1 MKSKYKASAIA
12 TAMTL
17 LGSLTLAITSAAPA
31 NAGTWCSGVNISYF
45 KGGTADSFSDILEK
59 GAKQAAADTGANVTI
74 ISSGWNF
81 PKMVQQFKEEI
92 VKKPDAISF
101 MGHPGDAAILSAAK
115 DAKKAGILVDFSN
128 VPAKRS
134 IKELNAGFVGAN
146 LGKMGAALADRA
158 VKDFGLKRGDKAI
171 VVGTFGVKGRS
182 DREDGVVKSLRAKGI
197 NVTELNLQSIGENVT
212 GNPNL
217 LTPSLTAAIKA
228 AGDGLK
234 LIVSE
239 GALLGA
245 TPTYF
250 AAAGLKPGQVKVAG
264 FDVGADVLAA
274 FASGHVQLTADQEP
288 FKQGYLPIISL
299 CLQKVYGLAASSVD
313 TSAGFVTVD
322 NYKIVAALPKGF
334 R

>member
-1 MKSKYKASAIA
+1 MKKSRRAAALASAGA
-12 TAMTL
+12 LVASLM
-17 LGSLTLAITSAAPA
+17 LGVSSAGQSS
-31 NAGTWCSGVNISYF
+31 AGTWCSSVKISYF

-59 GAKQAAADTGANVTI
+59 GARQAAADTGANVTI
-74 ISSGWNF
+74 ISSDWNF
-81 PKMVQQFKEEI
+81 PKMVQLFKEEI

-115 DAKKAGILVDFSN
+115 DAKAAGILVDFAN
-128 VPAKRS
+128 VPAPKS
-134 IKELNAGFVGAN
+134 IAELNAGFVGAN
-146 LGKMGAALADRA
+146 LSKMGSALAARA
-158 VKDFGLKRGDKAI
+158 IKDFGIKKGDKAI

-182 DREDGVVKSLRAKGI
+182 DREDGVVKTLKSKDV
-197 NVTELNLQSIGENVT
+197 NVVELNLQSIGGNVT

-228 AGDGLK
+228 AGAKLK

-250 AAAGLKPGQVKVAG
+250 AAAGLKPGEVKVAG